1 MAQVARPEAVVAHH
15 RRAKV
20 GWSSGLWRLR
30 SGPDVFGVIVEDT
43 KSTHL
48 GSGCVRSYS
57 NENDN
62 HLRHT

>member
-20 GWSSGLWRLR
+20 GWSSGLRRLR
-30 SGPDVFGVIVEDT
+30 NGPVVFGVVVMDT

-48 GSGCVRSYS
+48 VSGCVA
-57 NENDN
+57 
-62 HLRHT
+62 LL